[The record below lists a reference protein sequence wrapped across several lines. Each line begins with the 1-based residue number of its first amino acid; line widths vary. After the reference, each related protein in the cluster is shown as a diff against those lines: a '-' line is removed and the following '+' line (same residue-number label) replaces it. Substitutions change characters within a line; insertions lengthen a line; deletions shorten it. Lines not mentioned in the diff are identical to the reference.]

1 MQWISHERRF
11 LSLIFILGLFAA
23 ELTAQHIHE
32 ERAVLSHPVLNS
44 IEEAALRGI
53 ISDEQAILQMIYAG
67 YQPERLDP
75 RFSMTD
81 VTPIRCMV
89 PVLAEYYHNKSEI
102 DPGIIMEIEDMIYP
116 RTTLT
121 TKTFTSESGNF
132 IIYYDLEG
140 NNAVPAEDLNGS
152 GVPDYVEHAAF
163 AADSS
168 YRYQVQQLGFEDFLK
183 EDPYEIYFRNF
194 RFYGT
199 TTASGSTTFITV
211 HSNFQGFPPNTHPYG
226 NQIGALYA
234 TIAHEIKH
242 AIQYATNRWTGQA
255 GSFDWIEMDATLM
268 EEATFDDVND
278 YYNYIMSYETA
289 SGDWNRNRPNG
300 NSIFGSPGNPIPGAY
315 WHMTW
320 MLYFFEKHGGE
331 FWVDVWKEFITER
344 DMPFFEAIKNVMAIK
359 GLSFEQEHINNHIW
373 HMASGPVHSSSDFG
387 FSERLEYP
395 VPRFGNNIFSVP
407 DSLNNIFV
415 RSLAANYIDVSP
427 SHFTLGQPQISL
439 QSNVNGVGLGV
450 IGYFRDGSTDVL
462 ICVNP
467 NSNLQSIQTTWSWS
481 NLSDLN
487 IAVVNTN
494 RDENAVYNLV
504 VSSMIPEEDTISQNY
519 PNPFNPGTQIEF
531 SLSNTKPVRIDV
543 YDRIGRKVSTLI
555 DGTLERGFHTVTFDG
570 TGLASGLYF
579 YRIVTDQTQTTK
591 KMILV
596 K

>member
-1 MQWISHERRF
+1 
-11 LSLIFILGLFAA
+11 
-23 ELTAQHIHE
+23 
-32 ERAVLSHPVLNS
+32 
-44 IEEAALRGI
+44 
-53 ISDEQAILQMIYAG
+53 
-67 YQPERLDP
+67 
-75 RFSMTD
+75 
-81 VTPIRCMV
+81 
-89 PVLAEYYHNKSEI
+89 
-102 DPGIIMEIEDMIYP
+102 
-116 RTTLT
+116 
-121 TKTFTSESGNF
+121 
-132 IIYYDLEG
+132 
-140 NNAVPAEDLNGS
+140 
-152 GVPDYVEHAAF
+152 
-163 AADSS
+163 
-168 YRYQVQQLGFEDFLK
+168 
-183 EDPYEIYFRNF
+183 
-194 RFYGT
+194 
-199 TTASGSTTFITV
+199 
-211 HSNFQGFPPNTHPYG
+211 
-226 NQIGALYA
+226 
-234 TIAHEIKH
+234 
-242 AIQYATNRWTGQA
+242 
-255 GSFDWIEMDATLM
+255 
-268 EEATFDDVND
+268 
-278 YYNYIMSYETA
+278 
-289 SGDWNRNRPNG
+289 
-300 NSIFGSPGNPIPGAY
+300 
-315 WHMTW
+315 
-320 MLYFFEKHGGE
+320 
-331 FWVDVWKEFITER
+331 
-344 DMPFFEAIKNVMAIK
+344 MAIK

-450 IGYFRDGSTDVL
+450 IGYFRDGSTDVQ
-462 ICVNP
+462 ISVNP